1 MKRIAYLLV
10 ALTTLGACDPL
21 TENPES
27 FLTQDNFFQ
36 TAQDAVAAVNAA
48 YRPLNQTNSYGLLLI
63 TVQDLASD
71 DFYGNVAEPT
81 AAVHELDEF
90 RPNATNA
97 QLLNIWTNAYLSI
110 SRANTVLEKA
120 PTIQTSNKALVNRA
134 MAEAK
139 FIRALSLFNLAR
151 FFGDVPMPLTGT
163 NSTEGLAIART
174 PVAEV
179 YAQIIKDFTEAA
191 DVLPATYT
199 GADLGRPTAW
209 AAKGLLAKTYLYRKQ
224 WDKTAALCESIM
236 TSGKYSLWPNF
247 EDAFKPSNKNGP
259 ESLFEIQFK
268 GPGLGQGNSLL
279 QYNLPR
285 NGVLGSGYGVCYPTP
300 DLLASFETGDARY
313 AATFFNSF
321 TRNGTRVTFSPVHVR
336 KFIDENAINGGYTND
351 SDLNFPVLRYAEVLL
366 LYAEALNEVSP
377 ADAKAV
383 AALNQVRKRAKLADT
398 PAKTQ
403 AALRT
408 AIWQERRSELV
419 NESNRY
425 SDLVRTGRLVERVK
439 AAKTTGVPNA
449 AKPTE
454 TNNLMPIPQ
463 RELDANPNLTQN
475 PGY

>member
-10 ALTTLGACDPL
+10 ILATLGACDPL

-71 DFYGNVAEPT
+71 DFYGNVAEPN

-90 RPNATNA
+90 RPTATNV

-139 FIRALSLFNLAR
+139 FIRALNLFNLAR

-163 NSTEGLAIART
+163 NSTAGLDIART

-179 YAQIIKDFTEAA
+179 YAQAIKDFNEAA
-191 DVLPATYT
+191 DALPATYT
-199 GADLGRPTAW
+199 GGDVGRPTSW
-209 AAKGLLAKTYLYRKQ
+209 AAKGMLAKTYLYRKQ
-224 WDKTAALCESIM
+224 WDKTVSLCESIM
-236 TSGKYSLWPNF
+236 ASGKYSLWPNF
-247 EDAFKPSNKNGP
+247 EDAFKPANKNGV

-285 NGVLGSGYGVCYPTP
+285 SGVLGSGYGVCYPTP

-321 TRNGTRVTFSPVHVR
+321 IRNGTRVTFSPVHVR
-336 KFIDENAINGGYTND
+336 KFIDENAINGGYTGD

-366 LYAEALNEVSP
+366 LYAEALNEVSS

-383 AALNQVRKRAKLADT
+383 AALNQVRKRAKLGDT

-403 AALRT
+403 ATLRT

-419 NESNRY
+419 NESDRY

-454 TNNLMPIPQ
+454 TNYLMPIPQ
-463 RELDANPNLTQN
+463 RELDANPKLTQN